1 VGGVNVE
8 GVALG
13 EHCSVVSGRKV
24 VEDESVEHD
33 SLLDRDDVR
42 EVVLEVGE
50 WRPVGGR

>member
-1 VGGVNVE
+1 
-8 GVALG
+8 
-13 EHCSVVSGRKV
+13 VSGRKV

-50 WRPVGGR
+50 WRTVGGR